1 VSHSDVGK
9 HRAQAAAPG
18 GGGDKHTAFPR
29 GALEREAAHSSPAE
43 RSAVDGEGGRVFSGR
58 RPGMHGHMGSEAG
71 YEWSAGEEGLGRS
84 EGRNGGGGRML
95 YRRETLNLPDFG
107 HGSQHEAELWQ
118 DLAGCLTAEDCLDR
132 VVKLYGMPGDKVQ
145 TRAQLRA
152 LLGDGPQPRGW
163 LEKLRWMVS
172 RGVRREA
179 ERRFLLER
187 VVQVVKGRKQAL
199 HACRMQRGVHATLVH
214 IPDAQ
219 GGLVCGCAQA
229 AVPLNGVECPPPA
242 ADTSLE
248 TWHANEEQPVVEREH
263 AAATEAALAASG
275 LRDIQM
281 RTCVAR
287 YGAHGEWRSQGF
299 GGQCACREGAELV
312 EGRCIAGGAPRE
324 GHDFGGRNR
333 DVSNATTEQA
343 TGVGSSLSAAEA
355 LSALRAADSE
365 CREAAGKR
373 VESDGQGG
381 CKCLPG
387 FTSDITGGESCEK
400 GSNKACAATFGAQV
414 EFDGNSHCR
423 CAKGFVLADGSCV
436 PASAAA
442 CRDTPAGN
450 HSRFDGGF
458 SCVCER
464 GYVPDASGE
473 CRSAS
478 SALCAE
484 MHGPLA
490 EFDGHSQCVCMRG
503 AMATADEDDVVR
515 CEVGGDAACAKSLGP
530 HAAFNIQTGSCECK
544 AGFAQ
549 AAGTCVEISGAVGA
563 ELCVHLLGPRA
574 VVDPLVISPDLSPP
588 LCKSPAPV
596 PLPAATGQIFGGA
609 ERAVLCRRVADARQD
624 TW

>member
-1 VSHSDVGK
+1 
-9 HRAQAAAPG
+9 
-18 GGGDKHTAFPR
+18 
-29 GALEREAAHSSPAE
+29 
-43 RSAVDGEGGRVFSGR
+43 
-58 RPGMHGHMGSEAG
+58 
-71 YEWSAGEEGLGRS
+71 
-84 EGRNGGGGRML
+84 
-95 YRRETLNLPDFG
+95 
-107 HGSQHEAELWQ
+107 
-118 DLAGCLTAEDCLDR
+118 
-132 VVKLYGMPGDKVQ
+132 
-145 TRAQLRA
+145 
-152 LLGDGPQPRGW
+152 
-163 LEKLRWMVS
+163 
-172 RGVRREA
+172 
-179 ERRFLLER
+179 
-187 VVQVVKGRKQAL
+187 VQVVKGRKQAL